1 MKNYNKEIN
10 LFTHKNIGIT
20 CPRKKK
26 WEEMKEVIGGRFCD
40 GCHERVISVK
50 GYTKGEVMA
59 LQREFGESIC
69 VAIDQPNEHF
79 ALVGIPNLK
88 NIEVQEEALLEEY

>member
-1 MKNYNKEIN
+1 MKNEKN
-10 LFTHKNIGIT
+10 LFTSDDIGIT
-20 CPRKKK
+20 CPREKK

-40 GCHERVISVK
+40 GCHEKVRYVK

-69 VAIDQPNEHF
+69 VAINQPNERS

-88 NIEVQEEALLEEY
+88 NIELKEEVLLEEA